1 MTESEVYQG
10 QFGYFTITEDDRKE
24 VIIYRIGLGIAAI
37 SFAIGILVF
46 FWVGLNPITEKIITL
61 LFAFFI
67 AGLGV
72 SLQTIHIYLK
82 PLHDTLKLFWL
93 IGTISTIIFSIESQG
108 NLVTF
113 INNNPLSL
121 LGIGFIF
128 ASLTGIFIK
137 EAFCFNRVESKVLTL
152 MIPSL
157 LVGYM
162 LGIFPLKLE
171 QFLLGT
177 WGIFFLVFIM
187 NKTIQDI
194 PPDIGDKSVFE
205 YLKNQKKFT
214 LNKS

>member
-1 MTESEVYQG
+1 MMTESEVYQG

-24 VIIYRIGLGIAAI
+24 VIIYRIGLGVASV
-37 SFAIGILVF
+37 SFAVGILLF
-46 FWVGLNPITEKIITL
+46 FWVGLTPIVEKIITL
-61 LFAFFI
+61 LFGFFI
-67 AGLGV
+67 VGLGV
-72 SLQTIHIYLK
+72 SLQKIHIYLK
-82 PLHDTLKLFWL
+82 PLHDTLKLLWL

-137 EAFCFNRVESKVLTL
+137 EAFCFNRVESKVLSL

-157 LVGYM
+157 LLGYM
-162 LGIFPLKLE
+162 MNIFSLKLE
-171 QFLLGT
+171 QFLLAT

-194 PPDIGDKSVFE
+194 TPDIGDKSVFE
-205 YLKNQKKFT
+205 YLKNQRK
-214 LNKS
+214 NQPN